1 MTKVTISRACVCG
14 NNEDNAMLHS
24 EQIGE
29 PLVRTQLYLSV
40 EQRDVLK
47 AEARQKNISMAEQI
61 RRVLDRYVRRSA
73 KK

>member
-1 MTKVTISRACVCG
+1 
-14 NNEDNAMLHS
+14 MLHS